1 VQIKS
6 LQQQSLLNIIL
17 FKDVTFLNNKKM
29 IRTLIA
35 RNRNYLFKR
44 NQVGI
49 RFINVDTE
57 KEDKKKIKRIMDK
70 SVNEYISESLIEG
83 TKLSA
88 ISFGTGLGYY
98 GSTVALAK
106 LGVSASILGIAVPC
120 VSMIS
125 VAAVLVL
132 LNDNEVENDAKNGA
146 VAMVS
151 GLAISPLLFTSPI
164 LYPSLVCSN
173 VGLIGGALVS
183 SYSIKN
189 NKTSIS
195 RWTYPV
201 RVSSLS
207 ALTYIG
213 GAQMDLWH
221 LPTPSH
227 FISIGIFMYF
237 YNREIIKKFYA
248 KNEVSPLT
256 HLSYYL
262 TTMGLIYSDT
272 VETSIFNYFENFYS
286 SI

>member
-1 VQIKS
+1 
-6 LQQQSLLNIIL
+6 
-17 FKDVTFLNNKKM
+17 M